1 MGVKGYSRMDEA
13 LDYAQLAQDYDTL
26 APDGSEIR
34 LLAQT
39 ARGSMVHCT
48 LPSGAVSVAVAHR
61 TVEEVWYCLEGA
73 GQVWR
78 RLDGQERI
86 VDVAPGV
93 SLSIPVGAHFQFR
106 TTGARPLRFTIVTM
120 PPWPG
125 EEEAY
130 PVPGRWPTE
139 GQEARLT

>member
-1 MGVKGYSRMDEA
+1 MHQE
-13 LDYAQLAQDYDTL
+13 LDYKRLPNDYDTL

-34 LLAQT
+34 LLSST
-39 ARGSMVHCT
+39 GRGSMVHCT
-48 LPSGAVSVAVAHR
+48 LNPGEVSLPVAHR
-61 TVEEVWYCLEGA
+61 TVEEVWYFLEGT

-78 RLDGQERI
+78 RSGDDERV

-106 TTGARPLRFTIVTM
+106 TTGDDPLRILIVTM

-125 EEEAY
+125 EDEAY
-130 PVPGRWPTE
+130 RVPGHWPVE
-139 GQEARLT
+139 G

>member
-1 MGVKGYSRMDEA
+1 MD
-13 LDYAQLAQDYDTL
+13 YKRLANDYDTL

-34 LLAQT
+34 LLSST
-39 ARGSMVHCT
+39 DRGSMVHCT
-48 LPSGAVSVAVAHR
+48 LNPGEVSLPVAHR
-61 TVEEVWYCLEGA
+61 TVEEVWYFLEGT

-78 RLDGQERI
+78 KFGDEERV

-106 TTGARPLRFTIVTM
+106 TTGDDPLRILIVTM

-125 EEEAY
+125 EDEAY
-130 PVPGRWPTE
+130 RVPGRWLVE
-139 GQEARLT
+139 G

>member
-1 MGVKGYSRMDEA
+1 MSQA
-13 LDYAQLAQDYDTL
+13 LDCERPAGDYDVL

-34 LLAQT
+34 LLARCP
-39 ARGSMVHCT
+39 RGSMVHCT
-48 LPSGAVSVAVAHR
+48 LNPGQVSLPVAHR
-61 TVEEVWYCLEGA
+61 TVEELWYILEGT

-78 RLDGQERI
+78 RLGEEERV
-86 VDVAPGV
+86 VDVSAGT

-106 TTGARPLRFTIVTM
+106 TVGGRPLRIAIVTM

-130 PVPGRWPTE
+130 GVEGCWPVGGSGPAGADSGTPG
-139 GQEARLT
+139 G

>member
-1 MGVKGYSRMDEA
+1 MNQG
-13 LDYAQLAQDYDTL
+13 LDYKPLASDCDTL

-34 LLAQT
+34 LLSAT
-39 ARGSMVHCT
+39 SRGSMVHCT
-48 LPSGAVSVAVAHR
+48 LNPGEVSLPVAHK
-61 TVEEVWYCLEGA
+61 TVEEVWYFLEGT

-78 RLDGQERI
+78 KYGDEERV

-106 TTGARPLRFTIVTM
+106 TKGDVPLRFLIVTM

-125 EEEAY
+125 EDEAY
-130 PVPGRWPTE
+130 RVPGRWQVE
-139 GQEARLT
+139 D

>member
-1 MGVKGYSRMDEA
+1 MDEA
-13 LDYAQLAQDYDTL
+13 LDRKPLAEAYDTL

-39 ARGSMVHCT
+39 GRGSMVHCT
-48 LPSGAVSVAVAHR
+48 LHPGAVSVAVAHR
-61 TVEEVWYCLEGA
+61 TVAEVWYCLEGA

-78 RLDGQERI
+78 RLDDRERI
-86 VDVAPGV
+86 VDVTPGV

-106 TTGARPLRFTIVTM
+106 TTGALPLRFIIVTM

-130 PVPGRWPTE
+130 PVPGHWPTND
-139 GQEARLT
+139 GKR

>member
-1 MGVKGYSRMDEA
+1 MNQP
-13 LDYAQLAQDYDTL
+13 LDHTRLAIEHDTL

-34 LLAQT
+34 LLSAT
-39 ARGSMVHCT
+39 SRGSMVHCT
-48 LPSGAVSVAVAHR
+48 LNPGEVSLPVAHR
-61 TVEEVWYCLEGA
+61 TVEEVWYFLEGA

-78 RLDGQERI
+78 KLGDEEQL

-106 TTGARPLRFTIVTM
+106 TTGDRPLRFLIVTM

-125 EEEAY
+125 EDEAY
-130 PVPGRWPTE
+130 RVPGRWPVE
-139 GQEARLT
+139 G